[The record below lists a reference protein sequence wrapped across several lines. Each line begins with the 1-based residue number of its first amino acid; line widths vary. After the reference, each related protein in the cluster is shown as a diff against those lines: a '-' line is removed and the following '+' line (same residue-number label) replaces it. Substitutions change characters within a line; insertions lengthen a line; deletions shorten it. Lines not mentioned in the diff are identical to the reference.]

1 MTKDMLGTDI
11 NVGDNI
17 VYYNG
22 IYVVKSI
29 RKSYCVAM
37 LQSDAKNPRN
47 KTVYAPFCVN
57 ITKLIKD
64 LENV

>member
-11 NVGDNI
+11 NVGDSV

-29 RKSYCVAM
+29 RKSYCIAI
-37 LQSDAKNPRN
+37 LQSDAIKPRN
-47 KTVYAPFCVN
+47 KSIYAPLCVN
-57 ITKLIKD
+57 ITRLIKE